1 MNPIQGIR
9 VPSAMLSETCILL
22 FFVSDSSSLSWTKA
36 VSMEPDADEV
46 LELEAEEEGARR
58 LFNKHRHVKHA

>member
-1 MNPIQGIR
+1 
-9 VPSAMLSETCILL
+9 
-22 FFVSDSSSLSWTKA
+22 
-36 VSMEPDADEV
+36 MEPDADEV